1 MKTPVDPTPIAN
13 ETHRVIPQQRIRQ
26 HKRFAEKRACKTSE
40 LFIGDT
46 KRKKIKPSTTVI
58 FYGQRSG
65 SSETQPFGITPQ
77 SHTPIRRRIWWD
89 SYNPIS
95 LWSKPHSE
103 FQWKDIYSIIYSGTY
118 KSKLDWMRESL
129 NLVSKYVHA

>member
-65 SSETQPFGITPQ
+65 SSDSTVRNNTPVAHAHQ
-77 SHTPIRRRIWWD
+77 E
-89 SYNPIS
+89 
-95 LWSKPHSE
+95 K
-103 FQWKDIYSIIYSGTY
+103 
-118 KSKLDWMRESL
+118 
-129 NLVSKYVHA
+129 NLMGFL